1 MPVNVFSTA
10 ATLLHRTMSS
20 EFENVP
26 DLPGIPPLELPLSSS
41 SLSNN
46 PNNFSFRL
54 CRFRSECQKE
64 RAPLLSH
71 CTPLMPLILF
81 NSATVAAHS
90 SGLRPPCRI
99 NPFSLPTPS
108 MQSTDPSTDGLTMTD
123 GVTTGLTMSS
133 HAGPAGCRLHLHE
146 PSGCTTPA
154 SEQVSALVYLHEGPM
169 PPTAGSLV
177 VQVHWPKA
185 STTPAL
191 LQVLLFENS
200 QVGPAVFGSVHLQVL
215 LVW

>member
-1 MPVNVFSTA
+1 MHKYRRDGYVRQILQCHQILHKPLKPPVLCSSWQQFLCIRCYLRLSKGLRRQFWCSESLGLNHSYKQSTSSMPVNVFSTA

-26 DLPGIPPLELPLSSS
+26 DLPGIPPLELPSSSS

-54 CRFRSECQKE
+54 CRLRSECQKE

-90 SGLRPPCRI
+90 SGLRPP
-99 NPFSLPTPS
+99 L
-108 MQSTDPSTDGLTMTD
+108 
-123 GVTTGLTMSS
+123 
-133 HAGPAGCRLHLHE
+133 
-146 PSGCTTPA
+146 
-154 SEQVSALVYLHEGPM
+154 
-169 PPTAGSLV
+169 
-177 VQVHWPKA
+177 
-185 STTPAL
+185 
-191 LQVLLFENS
+191 
-200 QVGPAVFGSVHLQVL
+200 
-215 LVW
+215 